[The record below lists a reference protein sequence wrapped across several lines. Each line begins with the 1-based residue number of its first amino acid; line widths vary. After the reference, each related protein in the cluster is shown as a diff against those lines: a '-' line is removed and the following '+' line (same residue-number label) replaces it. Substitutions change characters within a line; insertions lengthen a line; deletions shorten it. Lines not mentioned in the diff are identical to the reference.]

1 MNEVL
6 TRSELEALNGN
17 IFGLPRDR
25 NWKEEVLVD
34 SNTLPFQEWVKEAV
48 RQMPLQTSN
57 VEEMDL
63 RLLCRRPSHR
73 ATRYTGMK
81 AFGNHFRVQDRRTD
95 HLLTYDSDVASIF
108 DVPSENAREVSINYV
123 GILKDI
129 LKLDYGPLQTPVILM
144 NCEWL
149 KRVDNRG
156 NSTYIRD
163 EASFLVV
170 NSRHKLPRMAE
181 PFIFPSHATQVFF
194 SDVYNKARWKVVLY
208 NEARTK
214 REVVDTTDVFIT
226 TTSKASELTVGDA
239 VRPRPALV
247 SLVGAIELSNE
258 ENLLA
263 NANY

>member
-6 TRSELEALNGN
+6 SRSELEALNGN
-17 IFGLPRDR
+17 LFGHTLYR
-25 NWKEEVLVD
+25 NWKEEVLAD
-34 SNTLPFQEWVKEAV
+34 SNKLPFQEWVKEGV

-57 VEEMDL
+57 AEEMDL
-63 RLLCRRPSHR
+63 HLLCRRPSQR

-95 HLLTYDSDVASIF
+95 HLLTYDSGVASVF

-149 KRVDNRG
+149 KRVANRG
-156 NSTYIRD
+156 NNTYTRD
-163 EASFLVV
+163 EAGFLVV

-181 PFIFPSHATQVFF
+181 PFIFPSQATQVFF
-194 SDVYNKARWKVVLY
+194 SDVHNK
-208 NEARTK
+208 
-214 REVVDTTDVFIT
+214 
-226 TTSKASELTVGDA
+226 VG
-239 VRPRPALV
+239 
-247 SLVGAIELSNE
+247 
-258 ENLLA
+258 
-263 NANY
+263 